1 MRRASF
7 WFTATTVETVPT
19 ATHNTT
25 LSPAS
30 RALERGRSVREYP
43 THVSD
48 PMSSLGHAVWRFLLR
63 RAAGRY
69 AEHDLRAF
77 HWLCYLL
84 GQPRFSES
92 FSRGAPRGSLWVRQG
107 PSFRSA
113 FLGRIACPT
122 ATTTAAHSRHP
133 RATSTLLAE
142 TAGQRLHREL
152 VLRFLREISPQE
164 SISARH
170 KTTKRGRH
178 GQPARVGCDEGA
190 VLRPRPRN
198 RSQGCESPCC
208 AASKSR
214 PRHGAGRK
222 PKLHFR
228 VIQVIPCTSL
238 VY

>member
-1 MRRASF
+1 
-7 WFTATTVETVPT
+7 
-19 ATHNTT
+19 
-25 LSPAS
+25 
-30 RALERGRSVREYP
+30 
-43 THVSD
+43 
-48 PMSSLGHAVWRFLLR
+48 MSSLGHAVWRFLLR
-63 RAAGRY
+63 RAAGRH
-69 AEHDLRAF
+69 AEHDLSDGIGANNCPCAF
-77 HWLCYLL
+77 NWLCYLL

-92 FSRGAPRGSLWVRQG
+92 FRAEPHEARYGRVKGRASGQL
-107 PSFRSA
+107 
-113 FLGRIACPT
+113 LGRIACPT

-142 TAGQRLHREL
+142 AAGQRLHLEL

-178 GQPARVGCDEGA
+178 GQPARVGCDEDV

-214 PRHGAGRK
+214 PRAGRK
-222 PKLHFR
+222 PKSHFM
-228 VIQVIPCTSL
+228 QVIPCTSL
-238 VY
+238 VYGDPTT

>member
-7 WFTATTVETVPT
+7 WFTATTVDTVPT

-178 GQPARVGCDEGA
+178 GSPHAWAATKVPSCGLDPTIAATAANRRA
-190 VLRPRPRN
+190 VPPKKAGLMGGEKS
-198 RSQGCESPCC
+198 RST
-208 AASKSR
+208 ASKILTWR
-214 PRHGAGRK
+214 PH
-222 PKLHFR
+222 
-228 VIQVIPCTSL
+228 I
-238 VY
+238 

>member
-7 WFTATTVETVPT
+7 WFTATTVDTVPT

-69 AEHDLRAF
+69 AEHDLRDGIGANSCPCAF

-92 FSRGAPRGSLWVRQG
+92 FSRGAPRGFVMGASRAELQASFLVASHARPPLPPRQ
-107 PSFRSA
+107 
-113 FLGRIACPT
+113 
-122 ATTTAAHSRHP
+122 AHSRHP
-133 RATSTLLAE
+133 RATSTLLAPPGSGFI
-142 TAGQRLHREL
+142 A
-152 VLRFLREISPQE
+152 
-164 SISARH
+164 
-170 KTTKRGRH
+170 
-178 GQPARVGCDEGA
+178 
-190 VLRPRPRN
+190 N
-198 RSQGCESPCC
+198 
-208 AASKSR
+208 
-214 PRHGAGRK
+214 
-222 PKLHFR
+222 
-228 VIQVIPCTSL
+228 
-238 VY
+238 

>member
-1 MRRASF
+1 MGLVVS
-7 WFTATTVETVPT
+7 VLLVDCETVPT
-19 ATHNTT
+19 ETHNTT

-30 RALERGRSVREYP
+30 RALERGRSNREYP

-63 RAAGRY
+63 RAAGRH
-69 AEHDLRAF
+69 AEHDLSDGIGANNCPCAF
-77 HWLCYLL
+77 NWLCYLL

-107 PSFRSA
+107 PSSGQL
-113 FLGRIACPT
+113 FLAASCPT

-164 SISARH
+164 
-170 KTTKRGRH
+170 
-178 GQPARVGCDEGA
+178 
-190 VLRPRPRN
+190 
-198 RSQGCESPCC
+198 
-208 AASKSR
+208 
-214 PRHGAGRK
+214 
-222 PKLHFR
+222 HFST
-228 VIQVIPCTSL
+228 P
-238 VY
+238 